1 MSAYNAGDLGS
12 IPKLGRSPG
21 EGNGNF
27 LQYSCLENSMDR
39 GVGQAEVYGIAES
52 DTTRKKQNLFFYTR
66 PFILGI
72 DFGILE

>member
-1 MSAYNAGDLGS
+1 
-12 IPKLGRSPG
+12 
-21 EGNGNF
+21 
-27 LQYSCLENSMDR
+27 MDR